1 MKTTKELLEEKFAKK
16 SNNIVYSTKIFEN
29 QPQISFH
36 NFEEIKEDGTIEVIG
51 VFILKYEINGIAQE
65 AIIGKLK
72 NTNRAFEKAR
82 EIKELIEKQLIEN
95 SKGEE
100 NLHNFRQLNRFV
112 NENRL
117 QFEFTME
124 GTDIITYS
132 GEESIDVRRTYYE
145 KENTSK
151 NNCIECLYSPEK
163 MEEFAKERKN
173 NNMQLL
179 NKFDMNEKCKR
190 IRELILKRQE
200 TDADKKLFLE
210 GEKISKIIEEAD
222 DENVLK
228 NYKDVVADY
237 ITEKYQKYG
246 NLTNEEEKEKA
257 TREFQEYVNLKEK
270 GIAID
275 AKILLEEVQNKFEEK
290 FIKQNDKE
298 KVSEEEMFRQSRTMN
313 TLYNYARFFDLI
325 KNGRELNARI
335 YAAKLVKIDFSM
347 MKKIFNRFHKDEE
360 LLKYID
366 LKEKEIREMQDKTYV
381 LSVSTY
387 EDYNK
392 DSVKELNSFLIRSSI
407 REHTRKDDEEK
418 ILDTFDQMKVELI
431 KHNIEALKKY
441 KYYAEK
447 NGLYTCSLP
456 KEDDKKGEGKP
467 IATTL
472 QKMYEISD
480 EEFEDVINPIIP
492 DER

>member
-1 MKTTKELLEEKFAKK
+1 MKYGITKE
-16 SNNIVYSTKIFEN
+16 
-29 QPQISFH
+29 
-36 NFEEIKEDGTIEVIG
+36 EV
-51 VFILKYEINGIAQE
+51 
-65 AIIGKLK
+65 IIGKLK

-82 EIKELIEKQLIEN
+82 EIKELIENQLIEN
-95 SKGEE
+95 SKGQGK
-100 NLHNFRQLNRFV
+100 LQAFRQLNRLV
-112 NENRL
+112 NENNL

-132 GEESIDVRRTYYE
+132 GEESIAVRRTYYE
-145 KENTSK
+145 KENAYK
-151 NNCIECLYSPEK
+151 NSCIKCLFSPEE
-163 MEEFAKERKN
+163 MEKFAKERKN
-173 NNMQLL
+173 NNIQLL
-179 NKFDMNEKCKR
+179 NKFDMNEKWKR
-190 IRELILKRQE
+190 RRELILKRQE
-200 TDADKKLFLE
+200 TDEDKKLFIE
-210 GEKISKIIEEAD
+210 GEKISKIIEEAN
-222 DENVLK
+222 DECVLK

-237 ITEKYQKYG
+237 IIEKYQTYG
-246 NLTNEEEKEKA
+246 NLTDGEEKDSA

-275 AKILLEEVQNKFEEK
+275 AKILLEEVQNKIEK
-290 FIKQNDKE
+290 KFVEQRKE
-298 KVSEEEMFRQSRTMN
+298 KNMTKEEIEKQIETEN
-313 TLYNYARFFDLI
+313 TFNSYARFFDLI
-325 KNGRELNARI
+325 KGGRELNARI
-335 YAAKLVKIDFSM
+335 VAKLTKIDFTK
-347 MKKIFNRFHKDEE
+347 MKRIFSKFHKDDEI
-360 LLKYID
+360 LKYID

>member
-1 MKTTKELLEEKFAKK
+1 
-16 SNNIVYSTKIFEN
+16 
-29 QPQISFH
+29 
-36 NFEEIKEDGTIEVIG
+36 
-51 VFILKYEINGIAQE
+51 
-65 AIIGKLK
+65 
-72 NTNRAFEKAR
+72 
-82 EIKELIEKQLIEN
+82 
-95 SKGEE
+95 
-100 NLHNFRQLNRFV
+100 
-112 NENRL
+112 
-117 QFEFTME
+117 
-124 GTDIITYS
+124 
-132 GEESIDVRRTYYE
+132 
-145 KENTSK
+145 
-151 NNCIECLYSPEK
+151 

-179 NKFDMNEKCKR
+179 NKFDMNEKWKR
-190 IRELILKRQE
+190 RRELILKRQE